1 MNRFKK
7 PLMVAGLSALLAGT
21 ALAASGTTTIKNL
34 PDEGQVSISG
44 TVASVEN
51 AREFTLRDETGT
63 IGVDITSNQS
73 VVLKKG
79 DKVTVNGVID
89 SGITGTDIN
98 ASNVTVHKDMSEA
111 MGDVIEGNTA
121 ISFEGA
127 TTYKISQLPKE
138 GLVKVSG
145 TVSKVSSEEKFTLRD
160 DTGNITVDMDS
171 AAESAA
177 LTQGATVTVIGYVDS
192 GILGKDINAKKV
204 LVVENAKPVARVNH

>member
-1 MNRFKK
+1 MKYFNK

-21 ALAASGTTTIKNL
+21 ALAASETTIKNL
-34 PDEGQVSISG
+34 PDKGQVAISG

-51 AREFTLRDETGT
+51 EREFTLRDETGT
-63 IGVDITSNQS
+63 IGIDITSNQS

-79 DKVTVNGVID
+79 DKVTVSGVID

-98 ASNVTVHKDMSEA
+98 ASNVTVHKDMSDA

-145 TVSKVSSEEKFTLRD
+145 TVSKVANEEKFTLRD
-160 DTGNITVDMDS
+160 DTGDIGIDMES
-171 AAESAA
+171 AESAA
-177 LTQGATVTVIGYVDS
+177 LTKGATVTVIGYVDS
-192 GILGKDINAKKV
+192 GFLGKDINAKKV
-204 LVVENAKPVARVNH
+204 LVVENARPVARAN

>member
-1 MNRFKK
+1 MKRYNK
-7 PLMVAGLSALLAGT
+7 PLMVAGLTALLAGT
-21 ALAASGTTTIKNL
+21 ALAASETTIKTL
-34 PDEGQVSISG
+34 PEEGQVSISG
-44 TVASVEN
+44 TVASVDNE
-51 AREFTLRDETGT
+51 REFTLRDETGT

-79 DKVTVNGVID
+79 DKVTVSGVVD

-127 TTYKISQLPKE
+127 TTYKVSQLPKE

-145 TVSKVSSEEKFTLRD
+145 TVSKVSSEEQFTLRD
-160 DTGNITVDMDS
+160 DTGAIGIDMES
-171 AAESAA
+171 AESAA
-177 LTQGATVTVIGYVDS
+177 LTKGATVTVIGYVDS
-192 GILGKDINAKKV
+192 GLLGKDINAKKV
-204 LVVENAKPVARVNH
+204 LVVESAKPMARVNN

>member
-1 MNRFKK
+1 MKK
-7 PLMVAGLSALLAGT
+7 FNKPFMVAGLTALLAGT
-21 ALAASGTTTIKNL
+21 ALAASETTIKTL

-44 TVASVEN
+44 TVASVDNE
-51 AREFTLRDETGT
+51 REFTLRDETGT

-79 DKVTVNGVID
+79 DKVTVSGVID

-127 TTYKISQLPKE
+127 TTYKVSQLPKE
-138 GLVKVSG
+138 GLVKISG
-145 TVSKVSSEEKFTLRD
+145 TVSKVSNEEKFTLRD
-160 DTGNITVDMDS
+160 DTGTIGVDMES
-171 AAESAA
+171 AEAAA
-177 LTQGATVTVIGYVDS
+177 LTKGATVTVIGYVDS

-204 LVVENAKPVARVNH
+204 LVVENAKPVARAN